1 MYAAVV
7 VKIAVVNQYRGLVES
22 VADGCRLAVTCGVDW
37 TAPDRAA
44 LKAALD
50 AKGVKVLSFAG
61 LNARD
66 VYDAAVAAGAYVPA
80 PFGLQVD
87 MDGSFAS
94 VHCLISGHYDFRT
107 PSGRTIPL
115 DLTVGDSR
123 WLDLR

>member
-1 MYAAVV
+1 MNSKTLAMAVF
-7 VKIAVVNQYRGLVES
+7 AS
-22 VADGCRLAVTCGVDW
+22 VAMGASADTWWVSKDGGVDW
-37 TAPDRAA
+37 TAPDRVA

-50 AKGVKVLSFAG
+50 AKGVKVLPFAG
-61 LNARD
+61 LSAHD
-66 VYDAAVAAGAYVPA
+66 VHDAAVAAGAYVPA

-94 VHCLISGHYDFRT
+94 VHCLNSGRYAFRT
-107 PSGRTIPL
+107 PSGRTIHL